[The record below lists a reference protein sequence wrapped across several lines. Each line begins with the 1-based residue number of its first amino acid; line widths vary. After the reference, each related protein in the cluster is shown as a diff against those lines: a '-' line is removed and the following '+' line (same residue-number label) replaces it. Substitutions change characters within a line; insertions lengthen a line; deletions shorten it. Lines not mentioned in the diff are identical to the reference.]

1 MAATD
6 IDQLLPANAR
16 KRDDGLNLNPRQMAF
31 VRHYLDTLNAT
42 DAARKA
48 GYSAKSA
55 SEHGCELLR
64 NPKIQRAIEAEVAR
78 SVPLLRARVIEETA
92 ALAFSNLADYVEF
105 DQGGHSIE
113 VLEDGTTVVTE
124 HPRVKVKDSKKLTR
138 RETAAIKKI
147 SERVSQSG
155 ARTVDFELHAKDAS
169 LDRLAKLLNMLP
181 REGSALLPGDDREVR
196 EIKIT
201 YATAPSLITEE
212 P

>member
-1 MAATD
+1 MAD

-64 NPKIQRAIEAEVAR
+64 KPKIQQAIEREVAR
-78 SVPLLRARVIEETA
+78 SVPLLRARVVEETA

-105 DQGGHSIE
+105 DQGGHSIDA
-113 VLEDGTTVVTE
+113 LDDGTTVVSE
-124 HPRVKVKDSKKLTR
+124 HARVRVKPSKQLTR
-138 RETAAIKKI
+138 RQLAAIRKI
-147 SERVSQSG
+147 SERVSATG
-155 ARTVDFELHAKDAS
+155 ARQVDFELHGKDAS
-169 LDRLAKLLNMLP
+169 LDRLAKILNLLP
-181 REGSALLPGDDREVR
+181 REGGLLLGEDREIR
-196 EIKIT
+196 EIRVT
-201 YATAPSLITEE
+201 YADAPAPVPLVPEE
-212 P
+212 R